1 MPLLELYSGAGGSMA
16 TQGIEEVTENA
27 IRAVARDCG
36 SLSME
41 CSDVA
46 GYVKGV
52 GQRIG
57 EHLKMLDQLEEVTT
71 RLLGDQARVSDST
84 DEARLLSEQAK
95 AKLDAGREAIEGTIQ
110 GFKGLTDLIVQLG
123 ERMAG
128 FASAMSQVQTVS
140 STIETI
146 ARKTNMLALNAT
158 IEAARAGDAGRSFAV
173 VAAEVKKLA
182 HDTRAAT
189 SQIASTIGELTR
201 EAGAV
206 TTEIKTGV
214 ERSRAAQSGFGT
226 ISETVREVTEIVGM
240 VDRQTEGIAHSTSM
254 IQTSVDRV
262 KAGLTDFA
270 GDARANGS
278 ELLSAQKRLA
288 HLEMLSNTMLDTL
301 ANSGAEIDDT
311 PFILKAQEAL
321 PRRSRPRSS
330 RRSTRAKSA
339 SRTCSTA
346 TTRSIEGTNPVQYE
360 VRFNDAADQRCPPD
374 PRPHQGRRQP
384 HHRLGDR
391 RHERLSADP
400 PFRAQPPA
408 GTRSGVERRA
418 LPQQAHHH
426 RRPDPHGAR
435 KRPAGD
441 ARDLPDGAGRQ
452 VDPGEERLRSVVD
465 QGPPLGQFR
474 ARVPRRLNLA
484 RRTAPTRFTY
494 AGHKPRLYALALG
507 PTAHRLRLQRAR
519 TRGQEWRSTGPSTSS
534 RSALPKRS

>member
-1 MPLLELYSGAGGSMA
+1 MA

-41 CSDVA
+41 CSDVS

-52 GQRIG
+52 GERIG
-57 EHLKMLDQLEEVTT
+57 EHMRMLDQLEEVTT
-71 RLLGDQARVSDST
+71 RLLSDQARVSDST

-95 AKLDAGREAIEGTIQ
+95 AKLDAGREAIEGTIE

-128 FASAMSQVQTVS
+128 FASAMNQVQSVS
-140 STIETI
+140 STIEAI

-206 TTEIKTGV
+206 TAEIKTGV
-214 ERSRAAQSGFGT
+214 DRSRAAQSGFGT
-226 ISETVREVTEIVGM
+226 ISETVREVSEIVGM

-311 PFILKAQEAL
+311 PFILQAQEAC
-321 PRRSRPRSS
+321 RMIQAQVEAAIDRGEVTVDAVFDRDYQI
-330 RRSTRAKSA
+330 
-339 SRTCSTA
+339 
-346 TTRSIEGTNPVQYE
+346 IEGTNPVQYSAG
-360 VRFNDAADQRCPPD
+360 FNDAADQYVRPILDRTKGVDNRIIGSAIGDMNGYLPTHLSERSHPQGPD
-374 PRPHQGRRQP
+374 PVWNDAHCRNKRIMIDDQTRMALASDNSATLSTYRMELGDKKIPVKNIYVPLWIKGRRWGNFE
-384 HHRLGDR
+384 L
-391 RHERLSADP
+391 AY
-400 PFRAQPPA
+400 
-408 GTRSGVERRA
+408 
-418 LPQQAHHH
+418 
-426 RRPDPHGAR
+426 
-435 KRPAGD
+435 
-441 ARDLPDGAGRQ
+441 RDD
-452 VDPGEERLRSVVD
+452 
-465 QGPPLGQFR
+465 
-474 ARVPRRLNLA
+474 
-484 RRTAPTRFTY
+484 
-494 AGHKPRLYALALG
+494 
-507 PTAHRLRLQRAR
+507 
-519 TRGQEWRSTGPSTSS
+519 
-534 RSALPKRS
+534 

>member
-1 MPLLELYSGAGGSMA
+1 MA
-16 TQGIEEVTENA
+16 TLGIEEVTENA
-27 IRAVARDCG
+27 IKAVARDCG

-46 GYVKGV
+46 GYVQGV
-52 GQRIG
+52 ATRIG
-57 EHLKMLDQLEEVTT
+57 DHLKMLDQLEEVTT
-71 RLLGDQARVSDST
+71 RLLADQARVSDST

-95 AKLDAGREAIEGTIQ
+95 AKLEAGRSAIEDTIG
-110 GFKGLTDLIVQLG
+110 GFKGLTELVVQLG

-128 FASAMSQVQTVS
+128 FASAMNQVQTVS

-201 EAGAV
+201 EASAV

-214 ERSRAAQSGFGT
+214 ERSRAAQSGFGQ
-226 ISETVREVTEIVGM
+226 IGDTVREVSEIVGM

-270 GDARANGS
+270 GDARENGT

-311 PFILKAQEAL
+311 PFILKAQEAC
-321 PRRSRPRSS
+321 RQIQAMVE
-330 RRSTRAKSA
+330 RAIESGEISA
-339 SRTCSTA
+339 DDVFDTNYQ
-346 TTRSIEGTNPVQYE
+346 IVEGSNPVQYDT
-360 VRFNDAADQRCPPD
+360 RFNGTADQYVRPILDRVKASDNRIIGSAIGDMNGYLPTHLSERSHPQGPD
-374 PRPHQGRRQP
+374 PVWNDAHCRNKRILIDDATRNALASDKPATLATYRMELGEKHIPVKNVFVPLWIKGRRWGNYE
-384 HHRLGDR
+384 L
-391 RHERLSADP
+391 AY
-400 PFRAQPPA
+400 
-408 GTRSGVERRA
+408 
-418 LPQQAHHH
+418 
-426 RRPDPHGAR
+426 
-435 KRPAGD
+435 
-441 ARDLPDGAGRQ
+441 RDD
-452 VDPGEERLRSVVD
+452 
-465 QGPPLGQFR
+465 
-474 ARVPRRLNLA
+474 
-484 RRTAPTRFTY
+484 
-494 AGHKPRLYALALG
+494 
-507 PTAHRLRLQRAR
+507 
-519 TRGQEWRSTGPSTSS
+519 
-534 RSALPKRS
+534 

>member
-1 MPLLELYSGAGGSMA
+1 MA

-52 GQRIG
+52 GERIS
-57 EHLKMLDQLEEVTT
+57 EHMRMLDQLEEVTT
-71 RLLGDQARVSDST
+71 RLLSDQGRVSDST

-95 AKLDAGREAIEGTIQ
+95 AKLDAGREAIEGTIE

-128 FASAMSQVQTVS
+128 FATAMSQVQTVS

-214 ERSRAAQSGFGT
+214 ERSRAAQSGFHT
-226 ISETVREVTEIVGM
+226 ISDTVREVSEIVGM

-311 PFILKAQEAL
+311 PFILRAQEAC
-321 PRRSRPRSS
+321 RMVEV
-330 RRSTRAKSA
+330 AIEQA
-339 SRTCSTA
+339 IDAGEA
-346 TTRSIEGTNPVQYE
+346 TVDDIFDRDYQIIAGTNPVQYS
-360 VRFNDAADQRCPPD
+360 VRFNDVADRHVQPVLDRVKATDGRIIGTAIGDMNGYLPTHLSERSQRQGPD
-374 PRPHQGRRQP
+374 PVWNDAHCRNRRIMIDDQTRMALASDRPATLATYRME
-384 HHRLGDR
+384 LGDKKIPVKNIYVP
-391 RHERLSADP
+391 LWVK
-400 PFRAQPPA
+400 
-408 GTRSGVERRA
+408 G
-418 LPQQAHHH
+418 
-426 RRPDPHGAR
+426 
-435 KRPAGD
+435 KRWGNFELAY
-441 ARDLPDGAGRQ
+441 RDD
-452 VDPGEERLRSVVD
+452 
-465 QGPPLGQFR
+465 
-474 ARVPRRLNLA
+474 
-484 RRTAPTRFTY
+484 
-494 AGHKPRLYALALG
+494 
-507 PTAHRLRLQRAR
+507 
-519 TRGQEWRSTGPSTSS
+519 
-534 RSALPKRS
+534 

>member
-1 MPLLELYSGAGGSMA
+1 MA

-46 GYVKGV
+46 GYVQDV
-52 GQRIG
+52 AARVN
-57 EHLKMLDQLEEVTT
+57 EHMKMLDGLEEVTT
-71 RLLGDQARVSDST
+71 RLLSDQARVSDST
-84 DEARLLSEQAK
+84 DEARLLSEQAR
-95 AKLDAGREAIEGTIQ
+95 AKLEAGREAIDGTIA

-128 FASAMSQVQTVS
+128 FASAMNQVQTVS

-189 SQIASTIGELTR
+189 SQIARTIGELTR

-214 ERSRAAQSGFGT
+214 ERSRAAQSGFTT
-226 ISETVREVTEIVGM
+226 INDTVREVSEIVAM

-270 GDARANGS
+270 GDARDNGS
-278 ELLSAQKRLA
+278 KLLSAQKRLT
-288 HLEMLSNTMLDTL
+288 HLELLSNTMLDTL

-311 PFILKAQEAL
+311 PFILKAQEAM
-321 PRRSRPRSS
+321 
-330 RRSTRAKSA
+330 RAIQNAVERGIDSGEITLEQVFDRDYKL
-339 SRTCSTA
+339 
-346 TTRSIEGTNPVQYE
+346 IEGTNPPQYDTHFCNFADKYVQPILDRTKNSDERLIGSAITDVNGYLPTHLSE
-360 VRFNDAADQRCPPD
+360 RSHAPGPDPVWNDAHCRNKRIFMDETTANAILSEKPAMLATYRMELGDKFIPVKNVFVPLWVK
-374 PRPHQGRRQP
+374 GRRWGNYE
-384 HHRLGDR
+384 L
-391 RHERLSADP
+391 AY
-400 PFRAQPPA
+400 
-408 GTRSGVERRA
+408 
-418 LPQQAHHH
+418 
-426 RRPDPHGAR
+426 
-435 KRPAGD
+435 
-441 ARDLPDGAGRQ
+441 RDD
-452 VDPGEERLRSVVD
+452 
-465 QGPPLGQFR
+465 
-474 ARVPRRLNLA
+474 
-484 RRTAPTRFTY
+484 
-494 AGHKPRLYALALG
+494 
-507 PTAHRLRLQRAR
+507 
-519 TRGQEWRSTGPSTSS
+519 
-534 RSALPKRS
+534 